1 MFLPVLLIFLI
12 FCLILLLKL
21 LLPFAPHQGTLLPP
35 GPPGLPIIGSIPFL
49 PKTFRLSRG
58 LHTPKLFYYLAQ
70 KYGAVC
76 HLWLGP
82 VPTIL
87 ISDTKILKKA
97 FKNANMSSR
106 PIMKP
111 FHQFRYGSYVS
122 LYFDVSIRHIGSWN
136 FEIFFSLLKLSKNHP
151 KLNLDLSKNFF
162 EH

>member
-1 MFLPVLLIFLI
+1 MVDVVFDVKISLTFLNES
-12 FCLILLLKL
+12 
-21 LLPFAPHQGTLLPP
+21 T
-35 GPPGLPIIGSIPFL
+35 
-49 PKTFRLSRG
+49 LSRG

-151 KLNLDLSKNFF
+151 KLNLDLSKIFLNINAPNFS
-162 EH
+162 

>member
-1 MFLPVLLIFLI
+1 MFLPLLLLSLIFI
-12 FCLILLLKL
+12 FCFILLLQL
-21 LLPFAPHQGTLLPP
+21 LLPFSPHQRKLLPP

-49 PKTFRLSRG
+49 PKTFRINGRG

-111 FHQFRYGSYVS
+111 FHQFRYGTNVS
-122 LYFDVSIRHIGSWN
+122 MSTFDVSLFHTSEVGL
-136 FEIFFSLLKLSKNHP
+136 FFCVTK
-151 KLNLDLSKNFF
+151 
-162 EH
+162 